1 MDKLKA
7 ANLYRS
13 ELIPISGKLVERYN
27 LCLEKL
33 GFKRTKLKSFSID
46 GLGWSPEIAEEKKD
60 MHYLNHGDAN
70 QHAIIVSPQQKGKP
84 VYVPT
89 HSFDRYIMKLVFKE
103 YGTQIKDI
111 TRDCALCLNFD
122 QKIDALYEPLDVLKY
137 NSLSIGFSL
146 INNLD
151 KLQIEQQE
159 LIELFKRDNNFVD
172 EDIHERLLESAK
184 IHGDLRNREL
194 SLKPLTFESSS
205 FYTKAYGGMYVLRDF
220 ISPIVVFEDEEAHK
234 KAIKDTIH
242 EVLIY
247 HIDEPQLMNKL
258 RDHLIIE
265 CELEKV
271 VKTERYER
279 IRKVMFHEVL
289 EKAEHSID
297 SILNDKVLFKSY
309 LNRIDVKA
317 LKKVNGVEIYLERL
331 ERSNA
336 FKINDL
342 VDLEMYNALHSP
354 HSSLEVMQQD
364 LIWKLLVNVSKLDL
378 LFLYWYDKEEFYVK
392 YQAWDESFQN
402 WVINMIR
409 NKI

>member
-89 HSFDRYIMKLVFKE
+89 HSFDRDIMKLVFKE

-354 HSSLEVMQQD
+354 HSSLEAMQQD